1 MTDLKSQLAEWLS
14 AGLARVAPGHVPQ
27 IGLELNKSTVI
38 SSDEA
43 LILES
48 APKTMAI
55 IGAVG
60 STGRATGPHLHW
72 AAQLRRARF
81 DPGAL
86 LTLPVGD

>member
-1 MTDLKSQLAEWLS
+1 MKTLWRHARLATM
-14 AGLARVAPGHVPQ
+14 AGTAPWGWVER
-27 IGLELNKSTVI
+27 G
-38 SSDEA
+38 
-43 LILES
+43 
-48 APKTMAI
+48 AI

-72 AAQLRRARF
+72 AAQLRRARI